1 METSRRNHLRLLFTL
16 TVGACSPL
24 KVGQSQKVRLLL
36 ENAGNAN
43 TDRDRYMI
51 LKDILEAKLLDQAD
65 HVRLEQLV
73 DLCDRWVHGKEK
85 YADQYDGSGIGEA
98 YLCGFFTGK
107 VSPDKWLIQDVPKNS
122 LLYPLSAF
130 YQARMLIAEV
140 IERGELSQVPTQK
153 KYYYDQARALLKVA
167 SQAYPENELLHIYM
181 GERKPWHLDVTEV
194 AQAPKWATNQRKVI
208 SKLRDILTWWVEKR
222 QTSDGQFGG
231 GWGDDVEMWRKWMP
245 ILLAFEDQ
253 TIEAG
258 QQNLAKGLFATDRI
272 KNGYSNKIT
281 DVEHTAED
289 TGDSITAMMHIAPDD
304 PIWAER
310 ALHLIDLMKNKWTGT
325 NDRGYLQFKSTYFTA
340 DEIDLEPRRACDSV
354 YHPRVIQPALLLWQ
368 RTKNEKIGDLV
379 TAWMDTWV
387 DATTRASKGK
397 PAGILPST
405 IHWPDG
411 EVGGTTKTWW
421 KPGNYTDNPLYV
433 WPSAMP
439 MMLDT
444 LLLTW
449 HMTGDE
455 KYLIPLKSMTKHFL
469 NHREKRGVDAAPGS
483 ISWCVKKMAAF
494 LPMALAKYRF
504 LSNDISY
511 DQILETYADGYLT
524 FRMTGDRHRFGEH
537 LSEQAQSLAFN
548 ETVFKE
554 EVRWTDRVFT
564 FHDAYFNDFAKNPI
578 PSFDPTFLYQ
588 CVSGNIGSAL
598 YFPISA
604 VRWHTPAKDLAV
616 LVCKADTHTFEAEL
630 FHFGDD
636 TRSMEATFYL
646 LNAGTYQLELQTALG
661 PSSKKEVSIGANGSR
676 LSFNVPAQ
684 QLVKFSLVR

>member
-1 METSRRNHLRLLFTL
+1 METSRRNHLRLLLTL
-16 TVGACSPL
+16 AVGACNPL
-24 KVGQSQKVRLLL
+24 KATQTEKGRLLL
-36 ENAGNAN
+36 EKAGNAN
-43 TDRDRYMI
+43 TDQERYVI
-51 LKDILEAKLLDQAD
+51 LKEILEAKLLDQTD
-65 HVRLEQLV
+65 HSGLEELV
-73 DLCDRWVHGKEK
+73 DLCDHWAHGREK
-85 YADQYDGSGIGEA
+85 YADQYDGSGIREA
-98 YLCGFFTGK
+98 YLCGFFTGQM
-107 VSPDKWLIQDVPKNS
+107 SPEKWLIEDVPPNS
-122 LLYPLSAF
+122 PLYPLTAF

-140 IERGELSQVPTQK
+140 IERGELSQVPEQK
-153 KYYYDQARALLKVA
+153 KRYYDQARLLLKSA
-167 SQAYPENELLHIYM
+167 AQAYPENELIHIYM
-181 GERKPWHLDVTEV
+181 GARKPWHLDLTEV
-194 AQAPKWATNQRKVI
+194 GQAPRWASDQRVVI
-208 SKLRDILTWWVEKR
+208 TKLRNILAWWVENR

-245 ILLAFEDQ
+245 ILLAFDDH

-258 QQNLAKGLFATDRI
+258 QRNLAQGLFATDRI

-304 PIWAER
+304 PIWEMR
-310 ALHLIDLMKNKWTGT
+310 ALQLIDLMRNKWTGL
-325 NDRGYLQFKSTYFTA
+325 NDRGFLQFKSTYFTA
-340 DEIDLEPRRACDSV
+340 DEIDLEPRKACDSV
-354 YHPRVIQPALLLWQ
+354 YHPRVVQPALLLWQ
-368 RTKNEKIGDLV
+368 RTKNQKIGEMV

-387 DATTRASKGK
+387 DATARVSKGK

-455 KYLIPLKSMTKHFL
+455 KYLLPLKSMTDHFL
-469 NHREKRGVDAAPGS
+469 KHREEVGDDAVPGS
-483 ISWCVKKMAAF
+483 INWCVGKMTGF

-504 LSNDISY
+504 LSNDTTH
-511 DQILETYADGYLT
+511 DQILEEYADGYLT
-524 FRMTGDRHRFGEH
+524 FRMTGDRLRLGEN
-537 LSEQAQSLAFN
+537 LSEQAQCFAFN

-554 EVRWTDRVFT
+554 EVRWTDRVFS
-564 FHDAYFNDFAKNPI
+564 FHDVYFNDFVENPI

-604 VRWHTPAKDLAV
+604 VRWHTSAKDLAV

-630 FHFGDD
+630 FHFGGEK
-636 TRSMEATFYL
+636 RSMEATFHL
-646 LNAGTYQLELQTALG
+646 LNEGTYHMQLHNGLG
-661 PSSKKEVSIGANGSR
+661 AYFNKKVTIGANSAR
-676 LSFNVPAQ
+676 LSFTLPPQ
-684 QLVKFSLVR
+684 KLVKLSIEG